1 VASLDNPTPSRRRPI
16 LITVAV
22 VVIVGLGIAAFFLGR
37 DTTDPA
43 GAAPPDTAPAPQAP
57 PAPRESS
64 VPTPAPQDVRW
75 ELYHGGAVPV
85 SDVHGPSSTTGGVAS
100 GYAHTPTG
108 ALIASV
114 QILYRLALAP
124 EGEWR
129 PAAQAQVTGPDKAA
143 LIDQL
148 AQVDRGQRDRRI
160 QQIAGFRF
168 VSYDPTTAVI
178 ETASGSPGE
187 YTVGT
192 QVMRW
197 TDGDWRLYMGD
208 AEHNTARTSTDL
220 SGFVPWSGVK

>member
-37 DTTDPA
+37 DTTGPA
-43 GAAPPDTAPAPQAP
+43 GAAPPEAAPAPQAP
-57 PAPRESS
+57 SASQESL
-64 VPTPAPQDVRW
+64 VPTSVPQDVRW
-75 ELYHGGAVPV
+75 ELYQGVAVPV
-85 SDVHGPSSTTGGVAS
+85 SDVHGPSSTSGGVAS

-124 EGEWR
+124 QGEWR
-129 PAAQAQVTGPDKAA
+129 PVAQEQVAGPDKAA
-143 LIDQL
+143 FIDQL
-148 AQVDRGQRDRRI
+148 AQVDRGQTDPRI

-168 VSYDPTTAVI
+168 VSYDEATAVI

-192 QVMRW
+192 QVLRW
-197 TDGDWRLYMGD
+197 SDGDWRFYMGD
-208 AEHNTARTSTDL
+208 AEHNTARTSPDL
-220 SGFVPWSGVK
+220 SGFVAWSGVK